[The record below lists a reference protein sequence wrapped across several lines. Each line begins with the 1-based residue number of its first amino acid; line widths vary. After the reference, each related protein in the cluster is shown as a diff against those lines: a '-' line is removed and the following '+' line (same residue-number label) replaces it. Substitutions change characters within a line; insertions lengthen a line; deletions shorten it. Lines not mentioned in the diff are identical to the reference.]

1 MAKLKLN
8 YKENSMSYIVPV
20 SYGSNIEDTLNEWI
34 RFSSYLK
41 PKELAFFKEVSKKQ
55 INQLTPNEI
64 KKYNKIQNQKKLS
77 KLFIKYKNQTCNQE
91 EYDQVSKFM
100 ENSLESFMEKRLTK
114 GEIKKSYTILS
125 EFKKLSIETLNEYI
139 DEQMRK
145 YKELSL
151 FEAYILYKV
160 KIIRYNKVNNET
172 NDKIF
177 NDKME
182 KGNNLRKKLIKDYG
196 L

>member
-41 PKELAFFKEVSKKQ
+41 PKELAFLKEVSKKQ
-55 INQLTPNEI
+55 INQLAPNEI

-125 EFKKLSIETLNEYI
+125 EFKKLSIEILNEYI

>member
-41 PKELAFFKEVSKKQ
+41 PKELAFLKEVSKKQ

-77 KLFIKYKNQTCNQE
+77 K
-91 EYDQVSKFM
+91 
-100 ENSLESFMEKRLTK
+100 TK
-114 GEIKKSYTILS
+114 
-125 EFKKLSIETLNEYI
+125 
-139 DEQMRK
+139 
-145 YKELSL
+145 
-151 FEAYILYKV
+151 
-160 KIIRYNKVNNET
+160 
-172 NDKIF
+172 
-177 NDKME
+177 
-182 KGNNLRKKLIKDYG
+182 
-196 L
+196 

>member
-1 MAKLKLN
+1 
-8 YKENSMSYIVPV
+8 MSYIVPV

>member
-125 EFKKLSIETLNEYI
+125 EFKKLSIEILNEYI

>member
-1 MAKLKLN
+1 
-8 YKENSMSYIVPV
+8 MSYIVPV

-177 NDKME
+177 DDKME
-182 KGNNLRKKLIKDYG
+182 KDNNLRKKLIKDYG